1 MKALICTQCNNN
13 NLVQQGDIYVCE
25 YCGTQYTNEQIQK
38 MQIEGTVKIDNTDLV
53 QKFLQN
59 ARRAKLKEDWE
70 ETEKYYNMVEQ
81 NDPTNIE
88 AIFYSSYGKAK
99 ASLIENDLYKRQA
112 VFKVLQNCVS
122 ILDDNFDLADEEENK
137 RIIEQISNDI
147 IAMAESNYVYTEY
160 KNGYG
165 VVTSTNK
172 LETVTLF
179 NTLGIEFCTTLENIA
194 KKIPDS
200 QKQKRVHYYKIALV
214 QAEYVLKNGSLVKPQ
229 FTIDLIN
236 KLHNLIHE
244 IDSSYVI
251 PAPPQAPKKK
261 VNPLPFIIGGLII
274 IGAIIYGIAWG
285 YSTVSVFM

>member
-13 NLVQQGDIYVCE
+13 KLVQQGDIYVCE
-25 YCGTQYTNEQIQK
+25 YCGTQYTNEQVQK

-59 ARRAKLKEDWE
+59 ARRAKMKEDWE

-81 NDPTNIE
+81 NDPSNIE

-112 VFKVLQNCVS
+112 VFKILQNCISV
-122 ILDDNFDLADEEENK
+122 IDDNFDLADEEENK
-137 RIIEQISNDI
+137 KIIEQISNDI
-147 IAMAESNYVYTEY
+147 LAMAESNYVYTEY

-165 VVTSTNK
+165 MVTGSNK
-172 LETVTLF
+172 MDTVSLF
-179 NTLGIEFCTTLENIA
+179 NGLSLEFCTTLENIG

-200 QKQKRVHYYKIALV
+200 QKQKRIHYYKVALK
-214 QAEYVLKNGSLVKPQ
+214 QAEYVLKNGSLARPQ
-229 FTIDLIN
+229 LTIDIIN
-236 KLHNLIHE
+236 KFHNLIHA

-251 PAPPQAPKKK
+251 PAPPQAPKKR
-261 VNPLPFIIGGLII
+261 VNPLPIIVGVIVGLL
-274 IGAIIYGIAWG
+274 AIVFGFVYG
-285 YSTVSVFM
+285 YSLFS

>member
-165 VVTSTNK
+165 VVTKTNK
-172 LETVTLF
+172 YETVTLF
-179 NTLGIEFCTTLENIA
+179 NSLGIEFCTTLENIA

-200 QKQKRVHYYKIALV
+200 QKQKRIHYYKVAIA
-214 QAEYVLKNGSLVKPQ
+214 QAEYVLKNGSLTNPQ
-229 FTIDLIN
+229 PTIDRIN
-236 KLHNLIHE
+236 NYHRLIHE

-251 PAPPQAPKKK
+251 PESPVAPKAK
-261 VNPLPFIIGGLII
+261 VNVAGCVVGFIAVAVIAIVIGYFI
-274 IGAIIYGIAWG
+274 G
-285 YSTVSVFM
+285 YSLFS